1 MADYVITAPNG
12 KKYKVTGQGTKEEAL
27 AQLQKKLGAQP
38 PEQPK
43 PAPQIGVGED
53 MLKSGAS
60 GLAQGAI
67 EIPGMIGDTQQLT
80 GSLAGKAAGWLGA
93 GEETQ
98 AKVRDIAAR
107 YGVPIPGVIGINA
120 PTSEQITKGVESV
133 TGEFYKPQ
141 TTAGEYTHTVARFL
155 PATTVGPGTKAMKF
169 GTAVASGLSSE
180 GAGQATEGTAVE
192 PYARVA
198 GAILGGVPTA
208 AAIDVLQAPKIAG
221 QTRTSTALLR
231 NAVPQDASK
240 LASLGDDAM
249 LLDASPQMTG
259 LAQGVSMA
267 PTANKDAIV
276 EALLNREKG
285 RSTRLV
291 RDSEQ
296 TLGPA
301 RDPEMFKAQIAKE
314 SGIDAKPYYNMAK
327 TNPPDLR
334 NDPALASQLAAELT
348 NPAKGMSMGQRG
360 RNMKVFEEIDDALMA
375 DTPQETVKRLHS
387 LRQDLDNAINDTM
400 NVPSQERAVAVNARK
415 VIDKV
420 LKERVPGFKEGD
432 KIYAEGQ
439 NAIEAVDY
447 GYNSLEGGKG
457 AIFPDTFKGE
467 LKTKPREFVAEGM
480 RARIANALGT
490 SANDLAALK
499 KMMGGDYDFN
509 REKLVEIFG
518 AEKVDKVLR
527 SIDREGTF
535 SQSYAD
541 IARNSQTAQRM
552 AGQKLVDS
560 ATTELPD
567 WRSISGLGLLL
578 HGGRKGLN
586 AVLGRAA
593 AKHSN
598 AANEALVKAL
608 TTPGRDAVALINQ
621 LRANAPQGG
630 KALQAIIAALNA
642 SRQPAQ

>member
-1 MADYVITAPNG
+1 MAIFEIQGPDGNTYEIDAPDEAAALNAF
-12 KKYKVTGQGTKEEAL
+12 KTQG
-27 AQLQKKLGAQP
+27 G
-38 PEQPK
+38 K

-53 MLKSGAS
+53 MLKSGVS
-60 GLAQGAI
+60 GLAQGLI
-67 EIPGMIGDTQQLT
+67 EIPGTVGDAQSLG
-80 GSLAGKAAGWLGA
+80 GSLSAWMAGKFGA
-93 GEETQ
+93 SPEAQDALRNMGR
-98 AKVRDIAAR
+98 VSMSPM
-107 YGVPIPGVIGINA
+107 GVVSTKA
-120 PTSEQITKGVESV
+120 PTSEQIKGAVEGV

-141 TTAGEYTHTVARFL
+141 TTAGDYTYSAARFL

-169 GTAVASGLSSE
+169 GTGVVSGLASE
-180 GAGQATEGTAVE
+180 GAGQATEGTALE

-198 GAILGGVPTA
+198 GAVLGGVPTA

-240 LASLGDDAM
+240 LAALGDDAM

-267 PTANKDAIV
+267 PTSNKDAIV

-285 RSTRLV
+285 RSARLV

-314 SGIDAKPYYNMAK
+314 SLADAKPYYSMAK

-360 RNMKVFEEIDDALMA
+360 RNMKVFDEIDDALMA

-400 NVPSQERAVAVNARK
+400 NVPSQERSVAVNARK

-439 NAIEAVDY
+439 QAIEAVDY

-467 LKTKPREFVAEGM
+467 LKNKPREFVAEGQK
-480 RARIANALGT
+480 ARIANAMGT
-490 SANDLAALK
+490 NSNDLSALK
-499 KMMGGDYDFN
+499 KMVGGDYDFN
-509 REKLVEIFG
+509 RSKL
-518 AEKVDKVLR
+518 AEVHGQDKVDKLIAA
-527 SIDREGTF
+527 IDREGTF

-541 IARNSQTAQRM
+541 ISRNSQTAQRM
-552 AGQKLVDS
+552 AGKELVDGVTAPQFNGS
-560 ATTELPD
+560 ESLV
-567 WRSISGLGLLL
+567 GLLL
-578 HGGRKGLN
+578 RGGAKGLN
-586 AVLGRAA
+586 TVLAKGA
-593 AKHSN
+593 AKYSN
-598 AANEALVKAL
+598 SANEALVKAL
-608 TTPGRDAVALINQ
+608 TTPGKDAVALINQ

-630 KALQAIIAALNA
+630 KSLQAIIAALNA
-642 SRQPAQ
+642 SRPSGQGARN